1 MKLVP
6 WLVYMGIRGSESG
19 VVVVVLVHEKDD
31 DSQSVNLQM
40 RRRRR
45 RLRYV
50 DDDEDDD
57 DLEFLRIEHITVVLP
72 CDNRLDRLGNTIHST
87 VVVVVV
93 LVVLVAVDDMN
104 KSNINQI
111 NKDMAG
117 GCIMPLQ
124 KKQKQKQKQ
133 KEKKHAVR
141 VPTGRCPASLKC
153 HS

>member
-40 RRRRR
+40 RRWRRR

-104 KSNINQI
+104 KSNIN
-111 NKDMAG
+111 
-117 GCIMPLQ
+117 
-124 KKQKQKQKQ
+124 
-133 KEKKHAVR
+133 
-141 VPTGRCPASLKC
+141 
-153 HS
+153 